1 MADREGNVLKV
12 PGFSQAAKV
21 GGEEILA
28 SYTRDNIIQK
38 GCQLKAGI
46 GLLEAGTVLA
56 LDSGKQYTRYAGTSD
71 EVQTVTITGDP
82 TGGTFTLTY
91 SGQTTAAID
100 FDATAQEVEDAL
112 VALSNI
118 GAGDVDVT
126 GEAGGPYTV
135 TFGGALADTNVAQM
149 TADGGNLTGGTTPDV
164 AVATATAGGVAAA
177 NPAVGILRNSVD
189 VGAAGA
195 LADVVLGGIVKRD
208 KIIGLDAAA
217 IATLNGRVDPI
228 HNYFIF

>member
-1 MADREGNVLKV
+1 M
-12 PGFSQAAKV
+12 
-21 GGEEILA
+21 A
-28 SYTRDNIIQK
+28 SYTRENIIQK

-46 GLLEAGTVLA
+46 GILEAGTVLA

-71 EVQTVTITGDP
+71 EVQTVTITGGP

-91 SGQTTAAID
+91 SGQTTAGIPYNAS
-100 FDATAQEVEDAL
+100 AAAVQTALEN
-112 VALSNI
+112 LSNI
-118 GAGDVDVT
+118 GVGDVVVT
-126 GEAGGPYTV
+126 GGPGPGTPYTV

-149 TADGGNLTGGTTPDV
+149 TASGASLTGGTTP
-164 AVATATAGGVAAA
+164 AVNVTTATAGGTAAT
-177 NPAVGILRNSVD
+177 NKAVGILRNSVD

-208 KIIGLDAAA
+208 KIIGLDAQA
-217 IATLNGRVDPI
+217 ISDLNGRVDAI

>member
-12 PGFSQAAKV
+12 PGFSQVAKV

-28 SYTRDNIIQK
+28 SYTRDNVIQK

-71 EVQTVTITGDP
+71 EVQTITY
-82 TGGTFTLTY
+82 GGSGLTSYTLTY
-91 SGQTTAAID
+91 SGQTTASIPVA
-100 FDATAQEVEDAL
+100 ATAADVQAAL

-118 GAGDVDVT
+118 AAGDVTVT
-126 GEAGGPYTV
+126 GNVGGPFTV

-149 TADGGNLTGGTTPDV
+149 TATPTGGTGTV
-164 AVATATAGGVAAA
+164 TIATATAGGTAAT
-177 NPAVGILRNSVD
+177 NRAVGILRNSVD

-195 LADVVLGGIVKRD
+195 LADVVLGGAVKRD
-208 KIIGLDAAA
+208 KIIGLDAQA
-217 IATLNGRVDPI
+217 ISDLNGRVDAI
-228 HNYFIF
+228 HNWFIF